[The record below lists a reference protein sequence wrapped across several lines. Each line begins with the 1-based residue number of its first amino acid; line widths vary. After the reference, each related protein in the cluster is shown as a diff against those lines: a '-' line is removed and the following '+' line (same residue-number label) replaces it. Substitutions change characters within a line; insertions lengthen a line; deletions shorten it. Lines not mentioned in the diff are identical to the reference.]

1 MLRGKLY
8 EVPTTTNFKLLFM
21 LLFWATEKPCI
32 WSEFRRPFFKCPE
45 LFIKLWQANY
55 EFVHFRI
62 SKICIFYLASWKTWF
77 ASFFKIR
84 EETKHYILTHF
95 TWFWWIAN
103 NVNFIRDPVMKAA
116 YLCKFK
122 FRIGM
127 LLILKYQHSNLEFRI
142 LISRTLSRGLAVPRG
157 ISHSANCRF
166 RIARAISNLRA
177 WLTVKSHD

>member
-1 MLRGKLY
+1 MKFQRPQILSYFSCYFFGKQK
-8 EVPTTTNFKLLFM
+8 NHAFGQN
-21 LLFWATEKPCI
+21 
-32 WSEFRRPFFKCPE
+32 S
-45 LFIKLWQANY
+45 
-55 EFVHFRI
+55 FVHSWNAPNYLSNYDRQITNLWRYVFLQI
-62 SKICIFYLASWKTWF
+62 TKICIFYLASWKTWF
-77 ASFFKIR
+77 ASFFQIS
-84 EETKHYILTHF
+84 EQTKHYILTHF
-95 TWFWWIAN
+95 TWFWWIVN